1 MAKSFEATIAAW
13 VKQSQAGMTA
23 VAQEAAQELSEEVT
37 MKRAKG
43 GNMPVDTGFLVN
55 SYAAALNSVPSGEA
69 SGGSGYKRTDFDMAP
84 ITIVL
89 NKLKAGDRLVMGF
102 TANYAQQMEAR
113 YFFVRLAAQNW
124 QQYVSKAARKIERGI
139 RA

>member
-1 MAKSFEATIAAW
+1 MTKQFQATISKW

-23 VAQEAAQELSEEVT
+23 VAQEAAQELAEEVT
-37 MKRAKG
+37 KPRAKG
-43 GNMPVDTGFLVN
+43 GNMPVDTGFMRN
-55 SYAAALNSVPSGEA
+55 SMAAALNSIPSGKPQGEK
-69 SGGSGYKRTDFDMAP
+69 GYKNTDLDLAP
-84 ITIVL
+84 VTLVI